1 MKIISA
7 KNISKSFDKLNVL
20 RDVSFE
26 VNQGEILGLLG
37 PSGAGK
43 TTLIKILTGQLAATS
58 GEAFLLDKKSE
69 QITMSDRKSIGIMM
83 DEFGLYERLSCYDN
97 LKIFADLH
105 DIKRD
110 TIRNTLKEVGLAEFE
125 KTAAEK
131 MSKGM
136 KSRLRLARAFLI
148 NPTVLFLDEPT
159 SGLDPATREAIHTM
173 ILDRKKQGCT
183 IFLTTHNMTEAEIL
197 CDRIA
202 LLNNGCIIESGSP
215 EEVCRRYDHL
225 KQINMHLSNGN
236 DISLPSA
243 PESAQK
249 IYEALA
255 DGSLLTIHSS
265 EPSLEDVFMELTGNK
280 LDR

>member
-1 MKIISA
+1 MEIISA
-7 KNISKSFDKLNVL
+7 KNINKTFDEHTVL
-20 RDVSFE
+20 CDVSFE
-26 VNQGEILGLLG
+26 VHSGEIFGLLG

-43 TTLIKILTGQLAATS
+43 TTLIKILSGQLAATS
-58 GEAFLLDKKSE
+58 GQAVLLGKKSE

-110 TIRNTLKEVGLAEFE
+110 AIQNTLKEVGLAGFE
-125 KTAAEK
+125 KTAAGK

-159 SGLDPATREAIHTM
+159 SGLDPATMEAIHAM
-173 ILDRKKQGCT
+173 ILDRKKQGGT

-202 LLNNGCIIESGSP
+202 LLNNGCIIELGSP
-215 EEVCRRYDHL
+215 AEMCRRYDHL

-249 IYEALA
+249 IFEAIT

>member
-69 QITMSDRKSIGIMM
+69 QITMSDRKNIGIMM

-159 SGLDPATREAIHTM
+159 SGLDPATREAIHAM

>member
-69 QITMSDRKSIGIMM
+69 QITMSDRKNIGIMM

>member
-26 VNQGEILGLLG
+26 INQGEIFGLLG

-69 QITMSDRKSIGIMM
+69 HITMSDRKNIGIMM

-110 TIRNTLKEVGLAEFE
+110 AIQNTLKEVGLAGFE

-148 NPTVLFLDEPT
+148 NPSILFLDEPT
-159 SGLDPATREAIHTM
+159 SGLDPATMEAIHAM

-249 IYEALA
+249 IFEAIT